1 MLYCSKEDPNLP
13 MVIIGYVD
21 VKVANK
27 RYGVPQPVFEQVKEA
42 LGTCIREVSSL
53 LIFVAQT
60 P

>member
-1 MLYCSKEDPNLP
+1 